1 MSQETCIHGVDLDIV
16 CYFCS
21 PPFILDVKV
30 TEKLDVKE
38 GLEISNPKAI
48 KKLDLLSIPRR
59 EDPVE
64 ICEVCGAEFQGL
76 YHCQS
81 IKNIREIGAGDRAL
95 AEMQEA
101 EDRRFLAAIEDAVT
115 QVGVAG
121 PIKWSAREAV
131 GIGIIDPERV
141 QKDAEG
147 RTVLVPTSV
156 TGTMKISRFA
166 VSKGQM
172 DELLGVDPESWP
184 DNVEDMDEWE
194 EE

>member
-1 MSQETCIHGVDLDIV
+1 MNITCKCGNEYRSRMVPCPEGIEGCLVLHYAKDAHVCPKCGTDNTPKLSDGVHIEVGMGVGNLGSIKRLDLYRKAPIDKSLLDI
-16 CYFCS
+16 
-21 PPFILDVKV
+21 P
-30 TEKLDVKE
+30 
-38 GLEISNPKAI
+38 A
-48 KKLDLLSIPRR
+48 R

-81 IKNIREIGAGDRAL
+81 IKNIR
-95 AEMQEA
+95 
-101 EDRRFLAAIEDAVT
+101 
-115 QVGVAG
+115 
-121 PIKWSAREAV
+121 PIKWSARETV

-172 DELLGVDPESWP
+172 NELLGVDPESWP